1 MTTIGIDLGTT
12 NSCAAYINEEGKPV
26 TIAEEYGNTIPSAVT
41 RINGNG
47 FSVGKA
53 ARERAM
59 RAPEETVVSA
69 KRLIGLQWYD
79 AYEVAQK
86 YGMEIGKGPNN
97 EPMIR
102 IDGVS
107 YSIPQI
113 SGEVLTA
120 VKINAEKRLG
130 RRIDSAVITVPAY
143 FNDAQRDATRQA
155 GVIAGLKVEAIISEP
170 TAAALAYG
178 KEGLIAVY
186 DLGGGTFDISIVRK
200 EDGKTVTV
208 ATGGD
213 LNLGGDDIDAAIM
226 RHLARKVEADTH
238 VSLLDKDGAPLGR
251 NEIVAVQ
258 RLRNAAE
265 KLKIALCSSGNEK
278 ETVTIRQ
285 FWNGEDIEVSLSDR
299 QLRSIM
305 KPFIDRSMKCCQ
317 EAVEQAGITVDQLD
331 SVVLVGGSTKAP
343 YVRERVAEFF
353 GKAPETSLNAD
364 EGVALGAA
372 LSIDLSRNDA
382 FVDVTPLS
390 LFMETAD
397 GKGCELIPRHSQLP
411 ARCVQ
416 GFSTRVDGQTSISF
430 IIRQGT
436 PKQNVRLGTL
446 LFDGIAPGKA
456 GSARIAV
463 EFSVSKSGL
472 ICVRALDM
480 NSGKVQTLE
489 IKRSFA

>member
-12 NSCAAYINEEGKPV
+12 NSCAAYIDENGRPV
-26 TIAEEYGNTIPSAVT
+26 TIAEEYGNTIPSAVKKT
-41 RINGNG
+41 DGNG
-47 FSVGKA
+47 FSVGKSA
-53 ARERAM
+53 KESFM
-59 RAPEETVVSA
+59 YSVGSTVISA
-69 KRLIGLQWYD
+69 KRFIGLQWYD
-79 AYEVAQK
+79 AYRIAQK

-102 IDGVS
+102 IDGTP

-130 RRIDSAVITVPAY
+130 TRVDSAVITVPAY
-143 FNDAQRDATRQA
+143 FNDSQRDATRKA
-155 GVIAGLKVEAIISEP
+155 GLIAGLKVEAIISEP

-186 DLGGGTFDISIVRK
+186 DLGGGTFDISIVK
-200 EDGKTVTV
+200 KADGKTVTV

-213 LNLGGDDIDAAIM
+213 LNLGGDDIDAAVM
-226 RHLARKVEADTH
+226 RHLAKKATAETGAEIF
-238 VSLLDKDGAPLGR
+238 DKDGVPVGR
-251 NEIVAVQ
+251 DGMIAAQ

-265 KLKIALCSSGNEK
+265 KLKIALCSKGEEK
-278 ETVTIRQ
+278 ESMVIRQ
-285 FWNGEDIEVSLSDR
+285 FWGGNDFEASLSAK
-299 QLRSIM
+299 QLKQIM
-305 KPFIDRSMKCCQ
+305 KPFIDRTMKCCK
-317 EAVEQAGITVDQLD
+317 EALEQAGLKASDLD
-331 SVVLVGGSTKAP
+331 HVVLVGGSTKAP

-353 GKAPETSLNAD
+353 GKTPDTSLNPD
-364 EGVALGAA
+364 EAVALGAA
-372 LSIDLSRNDA
+372 LSIDLSKKDA

-390 LFMETAD
+390 LFIDTAD

-411 ARCVQ
+411 AKAVK

-436 PKQNVRLGTL
+436 TKQNVRLGTL
-446 LFDGIAPGKA
+446 LFDGITPGKA
-456 GSARIAV
+456 GAATIAV

-472 ICVRALDM
+472 ICVKAMDM
-480 NSGKVQTLE
+480 ATKKVQTLE

>member
-1 MTTIGIDLGTT
+1 MTIGIDLGTT
-12 NSCAAYINEEGKPV
+12 NSCAAYINEEGRPV
-26 TIAEEYGNTIPSAVT
+26 TIAEEYGNTIASAVT
-41 RINGNG
+41 KINGNG

-69 KRLIGLQWYD
+69 KRLIGKPWYE
-79 AYEVAQK
+79 AAKIAGK
-86 YGMEIGKGPNN
+86 YGMNIGRGPNN

-102 IDGVS
+102 IDGANYTVET
-107 YSIPQI
+107 I
-113 SGEVLTA
+113 SAEVLTA
-120 VKINAEKRLG
+120 VKLNAEKKLG
-130 RRIDSAVITVPAY
+130 KRIMGAVITVPAY
-143 FNDAQRDATRQA
+143 FNDAQRDATRKA
-155 GVIAGLKVEAIISEP
+155 GQMAGLNVEAIISEP

-200 EDGKTVTV
+200 ADGKTVTV

-226 RHLARKVEADTH
+226 RLLVRKAESSLG
-238 VSLLDKDGAPLGR
+238 VSIMDKDGNPGSR
-251 NEIVAVQ
+251 EGVIVMQ

-265 KLKIALCSSGNEK
+265 KLKVALCSNGSEK
-278 ETVTIRQ
+278 ESVTVRQ
-285 FWNGEDIEVSLSDR
+285 MWGDEDFKCELSAG
-299 QLRSIM
+299 QLRQAM
-305 KPFIDRSMKCCQ
+305 KPFVDRTIKCCE
-317 EAVEQAGITVDQLD
+317 EALNQAGITADQLD

-353 GKAPETSLNAD
+353 GKTPDTSLNPD
-364 EGVALGAA
+364 EAVALGAA
-372 LSIDLSRNDA
+372 LSIDMSKNDA

-446 LFDGIAPGKA
+446 LFDGIEPGKA

>member
-1 MTTIGIDLGTT
+1 MTIGIDLGTT
-12 NSCAAYINEEGKPV
+12 NSCAAYINEEGRPV
-26 TIAEEYGNTIPSAVT
+26 TIAEEYGNTIASAVT
-41 RINGNG
+41 KINGNG

-69 KRLIGLQWYD
+69 KRLIGKPWYE
-79 AYEVAQK
+79 AAKIAGK
-86 YGMEIGKGPNN
+86 YGMNIGRGPNN

-102 IDGVS
+102 IDGAN
-107 YSIPQI
+107 YTIETI
-113 SGEVLTA
+113 SAEVLTA
-120 VKINAEKRLG
+120 VKLNAEKKLG
-130 RRIDSAVITVPAY
+130 KRIMGAVITVPAY
-143 FNDAQRDATRQA
+143 FNDAQRDATRKA
-155 GVIAGLKVEAIISEP
+155 GQIAGLNVEAIISEP

-265 KLKIALCSSGNEK
+265 KLKIALCSSDNEK
-278 ETVTIRQ
+278 ETATIRQ
-285 FWNGEDIEVSLSDR
+285 FWNGEDIDVSLSDR

-353 GKAPETSLNAD
+353 GKAPDTSLNPD
-364 EGVALGAA
+364 EAVALGAA

-411 ARCVQ
+411 AKCVK
-416 GFSTRVDGQTSISF
+416 GFTTRQDNQTTISF
-430 IIRQGT
+430 VIRQGT
-436 PKQNVRLGTL
+436 PKQNGRLGTL
-446 LFDGIAPGKA
+446 LMTGIEPGKA
-456 GSARIAV
+456 GSAKIAV
-463 EFSVSKSGL
+463 EFGVSKSGL
-472 ICVRALDM
+472 ISVKATDM
-480 NSGKVQTLE
+480 VTGRVQSME
-489 IKRSFA
+489 IRRSFA